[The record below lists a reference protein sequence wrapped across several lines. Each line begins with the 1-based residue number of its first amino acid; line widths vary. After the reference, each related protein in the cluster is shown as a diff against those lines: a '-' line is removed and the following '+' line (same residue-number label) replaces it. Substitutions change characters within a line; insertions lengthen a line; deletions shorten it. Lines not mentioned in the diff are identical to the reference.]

1 MKLWPRLALAALA
14 ALAIART
21 APAQAPPPQPIDIP
35 PWFAT
40 TFLDFREDIADAAR
54 EHKRLL
60 VYFGQD
66 GCPYCAKLMGVNFS
80 QRSIVETTRRHFV
93 AIALDIWGDRD
104 TTWVDGN
111 AMPEKALAQKLG
123 VQFTPT
129 VLFFDEHGKVVARLD
144 GYWPPR
150 RFEAVLDYVAAKGE
164 REQTLAS
171 WLQTHV
177 REEASPTLHDEP
189 FFMAPPYDLA
199 HRPGGKPLA
208 VIFETVDCPACDELH
223 REGFAHP
230 EVMAQVRRFDVARL
244 ATFAT
249 TPLVTP
255 TGRSTTAAA
264 WARELGIIYTPSVVF
279 FDAAGREVFRIDA
292 YLRPFHFSSSFAYV
306 ADRGYLAEPSFQR
319 WLRARAERLRAE
331 GKTVDLWN

>member
-1 MKLWPRLALAALA
+1 MKLWPVLLLFAVWAS
-14 ALAIART
+14 
-21 APAQAPPPQPIDIP
+21 APGAQAPAPQPIDIP

-60 VYFGQD
+60 VYIGQD

-80 QRSIVETTRRHFV
+80 QRSIVETTRRNFV
-93 AIALDIWGDRD
+93 AIALDLWGDRE
-104 TTWVDGN
+104 TTWVDGRRL
-111 AMPEKALAQKLG
+111 PEKELARQLQ

-129 VLFFDEHGKVVARLD
+129 VLFFDEQGKVVARLD
-144 GYWPPR
+144 GYWPPQ
-150 RFEAVLDYVAAKGE
+150 RFEAVLDYVAGRHE

-171 WLQTHV
+171 WLQAHV

-189 FFMAPPYDLA
+189 FFVPPPYDLA
-199 HRPGGKPLA
+199 RRADGKPLA

-223 REGFAHP
+223 REGFRHP
-230 EVMAQVRRFDVARL
+230 EVMAQVRRFDVAR
-244 ATFAT
+244 FSISAT
-249 TPLVTP
+249 TPLTTP
-255 TGRSTTAAA
+255 AGRSTTAAA

-279 FDAAGREVFRIDA
+279 FDAAGAEVFRIDA

-306 ADRGYLAEPSFQR
+306 AERGYLDEPSFQR
-319 WLRARAERLRAE
+319 WLRARADRLRSQ
-331 GKTVDLWN
+331 GNTVDLWN

>member
-1 MKLWPRLALAALA
+1 MKRIWTIVVFLLTLGAGTGVAVAQPAA
-14 ALAIART
+14 
-21 APAQAPPPQPIDIP
+21 PQPIDIP

-93 AIALDIWGDRD
+93 AIALDLWGDRD
-104 TTWVDGN
+104 TTWVDGS
-111 AMPEKALAQKLG
+111 AMPEKALAKKLG

-129 VLFFDEHGKVVARLD
+129 VLFLDEQGKIVARID
-144 GYWPPR
+144 GYFPPQ
-150 RFEAVLDYVAAKGE
+150 RFEAVLDYVAGRHE
-164 REQTLAS
+164 HEQTLAA
-171 WLQTHV
+171 WLQAHV
-177 REEASPTLHDEP
+177 KEAASPTLHDEP
-189 FFMAPPYDLA
+189 FFMTPPYELA

-223 REGFAHP
+223 REGFTRT
-230 EVMAQVRRFDVARL
+230 EVMAQVRRFDVARFSTS
-244 ATFAT
+244 AA
-249 TPLVTP
+249 TPLVAP
-255 TGRSTTAAA
+255 DGERTTAAQ
-264 WARELGIIYTPSVVF
+264 WARKLGIIYAPSVVF

-319 WLRARAERLRAE
+319 WLRARAERLREE

>member
-1 MKLWPRLALAALA
+1 MKLGAIILSLLVLAAGA
-14 ALAIART
+14 NAAIAQRS
-21 APAQAPPPQPIDIP
+21 APQPIDIP

-40 TFLDFREDIADAAR
+40 TFLDFREDIADATR

-66 GCPYCAKLMGVNFS
+66 GCPYCAKLMGVNFA
-80 QRSIVETTRRHFV
+80 QRSIVETTRSNFV
-93 AIALDIWGDRD
+93 AIALDLWGDRE
-104 TTWVDGN
+104 TTWIDGRK
-111 AMPEKALAQKLG
+111 MPEKELARQLH

-129 VLFFDEHGKVVARLD
+129 VLFFDEQGKVVARLD
-144 GYWPPR
+144 GYWPPQ
-150 RFEAVLDYVAAKGE
+150 RFEAVLDYVAGRHE

-171 WLQTHV
+171 WLQAHV

-199 HRPGGKPLA
+199 RRADGKPLA

-223 REGFAHP
+223 REGFRHP

-244 ATFAT
+244 SISAATPLT
-249 TPLVTP
+249 TPA
-255 TGRSTTAAA
+255 GRSTTAAE
-264 WARELGIIYTPSVVF
+264 WARELGIVYTPSVVF
-279 FDAAGREVFRIDA
+279 FDAAGSEVFRIDA

-306 ADRGYLAEPSFQR
+306 ADRGYVAEPSFQR
-319 WLRARAERLRAE
+319 WLRARADRLREE

>member
-1 MKLWPRLALAALA
+1 MKIGAIVMFVLALASGTGA
-14 ALAIART
+14 AV
-21 APAQAPPPQPIDIP
+21 AQGAAPQPIDIP

-54 EHKRLL
+54 EQKRLL

-104 TTWVDGN
+104 TTWVDGSV
-111 AMPEKALAQKLG
+111 MPEKELARKLG

-129 VLFFDEHGKVVARLD
+129 VLFFDEHGRVVARID
-144 GYWPPR
+144 GYWPPQ
-150 RFEAVLDYVAAKGE
+150 RFEAVLDYVAARRE
-164 REQTLAS
+164 HEQTLAS
-171 WLQTHV
+171 WLQV
-177 REEASPTLHDEP
+177 KVKDEASPTLHDEP
-189 FFMAPPYDLA
+189 FFMTPPYDLA
-199 HRPGGKPLA
+199 HRAGGKPLA

-230 EVMAQVRRFDVARL
+230 EVMAQVRRFDVARF
-244 ATFAT
+244 AIFAT

-255 TGRSTTAAA
+255 AGRRTTAAA
-264 WARELGIIYTPSVVF
+264 WARELGIVYAPSVVF
-279 FDAAGREVFRIDA
+279 FDAGGREVFRIDA

-306 ADRGYLAEPSFQR
+306 ADRGYVAEPSFQR
-319 WLRARAERLRAE
+319 WLRARADRLRAQ
-331 GKTVDLWN
+331 GKPVDLWN

>member
-1 MKLWPRLALAALA
+1 MKKIGAMVMLLFALGAGTGAAVAQRA
-14 ALAIART
+14 A
-21 APAQAPPPQPIDIP
+21 PQPIDIP

-80 QRSIVETTRRHFV
+80 QKSIVETTRRNFV

-104 TTWVDGN
+104 TTWVDGSV
-111 AMPEKALAQKLG
+111 MPEKELARKLG

-129 VLFFDEHGKVVARLD
+129 VLFFDEQGKVVARID
-144 GYWPPR
+144 GYFPPQ
-150 RFEAVLDYVAAKGE
+150 RFEAVLDYVAGRHEHA
-164 REQTLAS
+164 QSLAA

-177 REEASPTLHDEP
+177 KEEASPTLHDEP
-189 FFMAPPYDLA
+189 FFMTPPYDLA
-199 HRPGGKPLA
+199 HRAGGKPLA

-230 EVMAQVRRFDVARL
+230 EVMAQVRRFDVARFSI
-244 ATFAT
+244 FAA

-255 TGRSTTAAA
+255 DGRSTTAAA
-264 WARELGIIYTPSVVF
+264 WARELGIIYAPSVVF
-279 FDAAGREVFRIDA
+279 FDAGGREVFRIDA

-306 ADRGYLAEPSFQR
+306 ADRGYVAEPSFQR
-319 WLRARAERLRAE
+319 WLRSRAERLREE